1 METFSLNESVG
12 GAVANIRNLKAFR
25 LFQVCSIRGVGVAIT
40 LLAIAL
46 ATTVLPTTASA
57 KPAYA
62 SIIIDAQSGKVIYA
76 RNADEI
82 RYPASLTKMMTLYL
96 LFEALDRGHLTMT
109 DKIRVSARAVR
120 RPPSKLGIGVGGSI
134 QVKDAIYALATKSA
148 NDIATAVAEEIGG
161 TESRFARLMTR
172 KARKLG
178 MKKTTFKNA
187 SGLTARGQLTT
198 ARDMVILGRR
208 LMNDYPQYY
217 HVFSRPSF
225 DYGSRTYKSHNKLL
239 ANYTGT
245 DGIKTGYTGKSG
257 YNLVA
262 SVKRKGRHLIGAIFG
277 GKSSKRRDNHMIEI
291 LDKAFARLPAKPT
304 HQRLARNE
312 RPFPPDKPHYVASA
326 SYIAANIPP
335 VEPPTRPSDAAIA
348 SIQLTE
354 VNSTLISAV
363 MPRINPRREGIATA
377 SISASSPA
385 VIYPAGQGRKWGLQ
399 VGAFA
404 RSDRANEYLDQLSNR
419 YAGMLASAKQVVVPY
434 AAGGTTV
441 HRARLRGFAETDARD
456 ACRRLTSEGIA
467 CIPVPPGSL
476 TQGSAE

>member
-1 METFSLNESVG
+1 MS
-12 GAVANIRNLKAFR
+12 NISNLKAFR
-25 LFQVCSIRGVGVAIT
+25 LFQICSTRGADVAVT

-82 RYPASLTKMMTLYL
+82 RYPASLTKMMTLYM

-109 DKIRVSARAVR
+109 DKIRVSARAAR

-134 QVKDAIYALATKSA
+134 QVKDAIHALATKSA

-172 KARKLG
+172 KARELG

-312 RPFPPDKPHYVASA
+312 RPFPPDRPHHVADRPHHVASA

-335 VEPPTRPSDAAIA
+335 VEPPTRPSDATIA

-354 VNSTLISAV
+354 VNSTLSSAV
-363 MPRINPRREGIATA
+363 MPRINPRREGIAA
-377 SISASSPA
+377 ARISASSSA

-404 RSDRANEYLDQLSNR
+404 QSGRANEYLDQLSNR
-419 YAGMLASAKQVVVPY
+419 YAGMLASAEQVVVPY
-434 AAGGTTV
+434 AAGGITV

-456 ACRRLTSEGIA
+456 ACRRLASEGIA

-476 TQGSAE
+476 AQGSAE